1 MATKTIGLSP
11 ELIIHPG
18 ETIADLLEARGMT
31 QQEFAV
37 RTGMTPAFISSVI
50 HGKKGISGKFAYA
63 LECAFGVPKTF
74 WLNLQA
80 NYEAELLDAR
90 EHATITSEEKNVV
103 HGMQN
108 MIQELRAKGT
118 LAPDQQDEDAI
129 PFLRR
134 RFHVSNLAYLSML

>member
-1 MATKTIGLSP
+1 M
-11 ELIIHPG
+11 
-18 ETIADLLEARGMT
+18 
-31 QQEFAV
+31 
-37 RTGMTPAFISSVI
+37 
-50 HGKKGISGKFAYA
+50 
-63 LECAFGVPKTF
+63 PKTF